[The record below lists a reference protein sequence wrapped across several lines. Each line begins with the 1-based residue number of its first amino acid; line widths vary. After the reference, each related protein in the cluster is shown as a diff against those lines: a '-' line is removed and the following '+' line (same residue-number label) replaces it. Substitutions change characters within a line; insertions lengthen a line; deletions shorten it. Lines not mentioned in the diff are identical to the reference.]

1 MAKLYFRYA
10 AMNAGKSTQLL
21 QIEYNYKQLGR
32 QVQLLTAKVDDRFG
46 QGIITSRLGISSVAA
61 MFTKKTDMF
70 EVVKQYRAFVTDD
83 TIGAIL
89 IDEAQFLTGEQVR
102 DLHRAVHL
110 LGVPVLAFGIRSDFQ
125 GMPFEGSAMLLTLAE
140 DVEEL
145 KNVCSCGAK
154 ATMNMRVDAEG
165 NRVRS
170 GPQVLI
176 GDATYRQVCGK
187 CFYN

>member
-1 MAKLYFRYA
+1 MAKLYARFA

-21 QIEYNYKQLGR
+21 QIEHNYNSNGR
-32 QVQLLTAKVDDRFG
+32 RVQLITAKVDDRFG
-46 QGIITSRLGISSVAA
+46 SGRITSRLGVSSIAA
-61 MFTKKTDMF
+61 TFSAKTDMF
-70 EVVKQYRAFVTDD
+70 LVVQQYRETTPQDKL
-83 TIGAIL
+83 GAIL

-102 DLHRAVHL
+102 ELHRAVHTFD
-110 LGVPVLAFGIRSDFQ
+110 VPVLCFLIRSDFQ
-125 GMPFEGSAMLLTLAE
+125 GMPFEGAAMLLTLAE
-140 DVEEL
+140 DIEEI